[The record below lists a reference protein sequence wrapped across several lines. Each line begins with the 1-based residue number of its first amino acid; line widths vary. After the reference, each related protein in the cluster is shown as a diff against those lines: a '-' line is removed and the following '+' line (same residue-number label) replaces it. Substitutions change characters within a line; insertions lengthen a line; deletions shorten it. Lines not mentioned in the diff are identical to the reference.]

1 MASRREKKREQRE
14 KLILKTAADLISAYG
29 FSHINMDM
37 LADEVGISKT
47 TLYQHFS
54 NKEDVVLNVLH
65 RSFNN
70 VEAFMRD
77 LPDDSRAIDRIEAMM
92 RYMMQSGYGADGF
105 PLGMVRDDVVHAFV
119 HDAEV
124 SQRFR
129 LIAQQLF
136 THIDEAKADG
146 DIDAE
151 LPPDLVISALM
162 TLIGMA
168 DSGKVWPMTHR
179 HDAIIDHAV
188 RIFRH
193 GVAPNSQ

>member
-14 KLILKTAADLISAYG
+14 KLILKTAADLIGTHG

-70 VEAFMRD
+70 VEEFMRQ
-77 LPDDSRAIDRIEAMM
+77 LPPDDPAIDRLEAMM

-105 PLGMVRDDVVHAFV
+105 PLGMVRDDVIHAFV
-119 HDAEV
+119 HDAEI

-129 LIAQQLF
+129 ALAQQF
-136 THIDEAKADG
+136 FQHIDTAKAQG
-146 DIDAE
+146 DIADD
-151 LPPDLVISALM
+151 LPDDLVISALM
-162 TLIGMA
+162 TLIGMV
-168 DSGKVWPMTHR
+168 DSPKVWPMTHQ
-179 HDAIIDHAV
+179 HDDIINHAV
-188 RIFRH
+188 RIFRS
-193 GVAPNSQ
+193 GIAPAR